1 MCILIVEFPLVND
14 ADRLALTARD
24 GLRRHQVNLGPDTEH
39 GAQGRLEVLFH
50 ALDLAHQVGELIG
63 ADLNIHVEVTYTQ
76 YIVLLA
82 LWEYGKTTVGELC
95 RALYLDCGTLTP
107 LLKKME
113 ENGWVVR
120 TRSKGD
126 ERVVNVSLTD
136 TGWKMREQVK
146 NLPEQVGG
154 CIAMPREDLYTLYTL
169 LRRLLETVE

>member
-1 MCILIVEFPLVND
+1 MGIQEEKKRTEDYPQLKLEGQLCFPLYAAARKIVNVYNP
-14 ADRLALTARD
+14 LLKQI
-24 GLRRHQVNLGPDTEH
+24 GL
-39 GAQGRLEVLFH
+39 
-50 ALDLAHQVGELIG
+50 
-63 ADLNIHVEVTYTQ
+63 TYTQ

-126 ERVVNVSLTD
+126 ERVVNVNLTD

-146 NLPEQVGG
+146 ELPEQVGG

-169 LRRLLETVE
+169 LRKLLETVE